1 MVKRVL
7 VSGGAGFLGSH
18 LCDRLIE
25 QGHKVICLDNLFTSE
40 KSNIQH
46 LMSHPH
52 FEFVRHDVIDP
63 YKAEVDWIFNLACP
77 AAPGHYQYNPI
88 KTIKTSVMGAI
99 NMLGLCK
106 RLGGRI
112 MHASTSEVYGSAK
125 FVPITEEH
133 PLQGQ
138 SPYAAS
144 KIAADQL
151 VYSFHASFDLP
162 TVTIRPFNTFGPRQ
176 SQRAVIPSII
186 TQILSG
192 AEEIELGA
200 LTPTRDFSF
209 VDDTVQGFVK
219 ALSADGIF
227 GQTINLGSGFE
238 VSIGQT
244 FDLISKILGQTVIIN
259 KSKERLR
266 PETSEVDRL
275 MSENARAKM
284 ALNWKP
290 KYASLIGFEDGLRVV
305 RRRGELMQEACE
317 SSSGGMAAIV
327 GLDEEAV
334 RGVCEQ
340 AGVSLAN
347 LNCPG
352 QIVLSGDADK
362 MEAACEAAKAAG
374 AKRAIPLPVAGA
386 YHSPLMQPAQA
397 GLAEALAKVELREPS
412 VPVYSNV
419 TGQAHAGAASIAGT
433 MVDQVTS
440 SVRWEACIR
449 AMIADGVTR
458 FIELGPGTAL
468 TGFMRR
474 IDRGLE
480 VLNVADN
487 DSLAKSAEALNA

>member
-1 MVKRVL
+1 MAKTALLFAGQGAQVVGMGRDLAEAHPTAKSLFAEADEALGYGLSEICFSGPEEEL
-7 VSGGAGFLGSH
+7 VRTEHAQPAIYLVGWIALKLLREQAPSISFEATAGLSLG
-18 LCDRLIE
+18 E
-25 QGHKVICLDNLFTSE
+25 FT
-40 KSNIQH
+40 
-46 LMSHPH
+46 
-52 FEFVRHDVIDP
+52 
-63 YKAEVDWIFNLACP
+63 ALA
-77 AAPGHYQYNPI
+77 
-88 KTIKTSVMGAI
+88 
-99 NMLGLCK
+99 
-106 RLGGRI
+106 
-112 MHASTSEVYGSAK
+112 
-125 FVPITEEH
+125 
-133 PLQGQ
+133 
-138 SPYAAS
+138 
-144 KIAADQL
+144 AAD
-151 VYSFHASFDLP
+151 A
-162 TVTIRPFNTFGPRQ
+162 
-176 SQRAVIPSII
+176 
-186 TQILSG
+186 
-192 AEEIELGA
+192 
-200 LTPTRDFSF
+200 
-209 VDDTVQGFVK
+209 
-219 ALSADGIF
+219 
-227 GQTINLGSGFE
+227 
-238 VSIGQT
+238 
-244 FDLISKILGQTVIIN
+244 
-259 KSKERLR
+259 
-266 PETSEVDRL
+266 
-275 MSENARAKM
+275 
-284 ALNWKP
+284 
-290 KYASLIGFEDGLRVV
+290 IGFEDGLRVV

-317 SSSGGMAAIV
+317 ASSGGMAAIV

-352 QIVLSGDADK
+352 QIVVSGDADK
-362 MEAACEAAKAAG
+362 MDAACEAAKAAG

-412 VPVYSNV
+412 VPGYSNV